1 MAAYVSVPRDLTRVK
16 PKVFMNLT
24 KRQVIC
30 FGVGILIGLPLFFLL
45 KKTGNVSMAALGMI
59 AVMMPAFF
67 IAMYERNGKP
77 LEVWLKYFI
86 ESRFVRPKVR
96 IYQTDNYYRVLERA
110 ERAER
115 KVNEIVSDSKKKKK

>member
-110 ERAER
+110 EMAER
-115 KVNEIVSDSKKKKK
+115 KVNEIVSASKKKKK